1 MKTLEDELND
11 VCAQALAKWSA
22 PGQVDCLLEEMAE
35 LQKEL
40 IKNRRG
46 RDNVEAIAE
55 EVADV
60 EIMLHQLK
68 LMFGV
73 QAQVDAYKLQKLER
87 LKTRLYPS

>member
-1 MKTLEDELND
+1 MSKPDIDAICRRALELWDKT
-11 VCAQALAKWSA
+11 
-22 PGQVDCLLEEMAE
+22 GQVDCLLEEMAE
-35 LQKEL
+35 LQKEI

-68 LMFGV
+68 LIHGIPEKV
-73 QAQVDAYKLQKLER
+73 EEYKVFKLNRLQQR
-87 LKTRLYPS
+87 M

>member
-1 MKTLEDELND
+1 MKTLNNELND
-11 VCAQALAKWSA
+11 VCVQALAKWAA

-35 LQKEL
+35 LQKEI

-68 LMFGV
+68 LIFGV
-73 QAQVDAYKLQKLER
+73 QARVDYYKLHKLER
-87 LKTRLYPS
+87 LKTRL

>member
-1 MKTLEDELND
+1 MKTLEEELNE
-11 VCAQALAKWSA
+11 VCAQALAKWGA

-35 LQKEL
+35 LQKEV

-68 LMFGV
+68 LMFGI
-73 QAQVDAYKLQKLER
+73 QPQVDAYKLQKLER
-87 LKTRLYPS
+87 LKTRL